1 MKDKYPVQTGQ
12 GCCGDQPGA
21 GMSRRHIPERSP
33 SPSTL
38 RVFSHHLIFESST
51 SFFFSP
57 SCSALAMSQLSGLG
71 GGGWPE
77 PLRLSLHLDPATS
90 WVWCMSRWPLPSTCS
105 GCALV
110 GVGVG
115 QEKSGPCHPKP
126 AQHAPLP
133 NPSYKL
139 GVLEERPPESS
150 TPLGLGSA
158 AAFLRV
164 DCAERSLTF
173 SLSQPVMPF
182 VHALPFHLP
191 PSPRCFP
198 HHHLGWVR
206 GLCQDLVPS
215 PQLLPLRPIGVLRS
229 PRCLR
234 TPSPKRSEGKS
245 LSHQGRR
252 WRALWSPGPRRH

>member
-133 NPSYKL
+133 SYKP